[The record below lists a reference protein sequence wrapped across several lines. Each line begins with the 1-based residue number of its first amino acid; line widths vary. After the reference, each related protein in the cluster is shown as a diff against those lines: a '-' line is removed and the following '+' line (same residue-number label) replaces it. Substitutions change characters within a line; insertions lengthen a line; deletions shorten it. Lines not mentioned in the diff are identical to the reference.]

1 MEWDVI
7 DSASQAVR
15 RIEIWAIGSGVRVGF
30 DSGRTSRFGRN
41 GVSSSTSRLSSNL
54 VGDIDNDVFLS
65 SNERTIAAGTT
76 FRCLWCSALGSG
88 SPYAMIPRKDCF
100 RCSWETRFSEK
111 IRRTSSCF
119 DVIDRRIGQPLGG
132 IQLES

>member
-15 RIEIWAIGSGVRVGF
+15 RIDIWAIGSGVRVGF

-41 GVSSSTSRLSSNL
+41 GVSSSTSRLSIL

-76 FRCLWCSALGSG
+76 YRCLWCSALGSG

-100 RCSWETRFSEK
+100 RFSRETCFSEK
-111 IRRTSSCF
+111 IRTSSCF
-119 DVIDRRIGQPLGG
+119 DVIDRRMGQPLGG